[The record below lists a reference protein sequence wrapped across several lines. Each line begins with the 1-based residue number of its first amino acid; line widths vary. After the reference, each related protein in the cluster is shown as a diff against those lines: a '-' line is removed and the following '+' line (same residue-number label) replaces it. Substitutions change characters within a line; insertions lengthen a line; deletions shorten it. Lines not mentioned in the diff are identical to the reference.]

1 MDENL
6 SSYLYVFHVFHMCFK
21 HMTFVSKQYKSMER
35 QISHNYYCQIMAQ
48 EIYVATK
55 SKFHK
60 KN

>member
-6 SSYLYVFHVFHMCFK
+6 SSYLYVFHMCFK
-21 HMTFVSKQYKSMER
+21 HVTFVSKQYNSMER
-35 QISHNYYCQIMAQ
+35 QISHNYYCQMMAQ
-48 EIYVATK
+48 DIYDATK